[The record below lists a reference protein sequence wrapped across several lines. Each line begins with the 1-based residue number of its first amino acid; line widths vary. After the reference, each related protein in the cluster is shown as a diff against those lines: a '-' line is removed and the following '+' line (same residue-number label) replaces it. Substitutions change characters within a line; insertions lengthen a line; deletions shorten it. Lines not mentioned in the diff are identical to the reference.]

1 MCAIKLMSGDK
12 RNSEIILQENCNF
25 LNECISE
32 AKVISFKEM
41 KGFVRKSER
50 VKENCLRHPKTQ
62 T

>member
-1 MCAIKLMSGDK
+1 MSGDK